1 LRIAVLRIGITGAN
15 GFLGWHLR
23 CHLHGR
29 NDVQVTSLGHDA
41 LCSKALL
48 SQFVGNIDVLVH
60 LAGVNRAPDEE
71 IRAGNIEPARLLVA
85 ACADTGASPHIIFAN
100 STQSERDSVYGISK
114 RQAAEILGDWSCS
127 RGSRFTNVILPHL
140 FGESGKPFYNSAIS
154 TFCHQIAAGQQPKI
168 LADSELE
175 LVHAQRASADIM
187 KCIDSGTDGYRRLQ
201 GTRIRV
207 SDVLEKIRG
216 MASEYDAHVIP
227 PLSSQLDL
235 DLFNTYRSYLFPAHY
250 PARLELRSDARGDLC
265 EAIKSAHGGQGFVS
279 STHPGITRGNH
290 YHRHKFERFLVL
302 SGEAL
307 IRVRRLFTQETM
319 EFHVSGGNPAYVDMP
334 ALHTHNIT
342 NTGTGDLLTL
352 FWSNEIF
359 DPDHPD
365 TFVEVV

>member
-1 LRIAVLRIGITGAN
+1 MLRIGITGAN

-29 NDVQVTSLGHDA
+29 TDVQVTSLGHDGFYR
-41 LCSKALL
+41 KDLL
-48 SQFVGNIDVLVH
+48 GQFVGNLDVLVH
-60 LAGVNRAPDEE
+60 LAGVNRAADEA

-85 ACADTGASPHIIFAN
+85 ACTDTGATPHIIFAN
-100 STQSERDSVYGISK
+100 STQSENNSVYGASK
-114 RQAAEILGDWSCS
+114 RQAAEVLGDWARSH
-127 RGSRFTNVILPHL
+127 GSRFTNIILPHL
-140 FGESGKPFYNSAIS
+140 FGESGRPFYNSAIS
-154 TFCHQIAAGQQPKI
+154 TFCHQIAVGEQPKI
-168 LADSELE
+168 LVDSELE
-175 LVHAQRASADIM
+175 LVHAQRASADIV
-187 KCIDSGTDGYRRLQ
+187 KCIDSGIDGDKRLQ
-201 GTRIRV
+201 GVRIRV

-216 MASEYDAHVIP
+216 MASQYEGHIIP
-227 PLSSQLDL
+227 SLSSQLDL

-250 PARLELRSDARGDLC
+250 PTRLELRSDARGDLC
-265 EAIKSAHGGQGFVS
+265 EAIKSVHGGQGFVS

-307 IRVRRLFTQETM
+307 IRVRRLFTQEIV
-319 EFHVSGGNPAYVDMP
+319 EFNVSGDNPAYIDMP

-359 DPDHPD
+359 DPERPD
-365 TFVEVV
+365 TFAEIV